1 MDKREFLK
9 ALSET
14 YDDFTEKNMLARFK
28 VYNMVI
34 LEIEKNLKKYDKQ
47 VDYDKLFEE
56 IIKNYDGLRYAP
68 SPAYILKL
76 AKNMNGE
83 GYNAYI

>member
-56 IIKNYDGLRYAP
+56 IIKNYDGLRHAP